1 MAGTLVILGGCGC
14 IGRALVSSALEAD
27 YTPVVLDLR
36 ASIAAHQMSVPC
48 LPVDASEPKS
58 LRAAAAK
65 LDDGLAGF
73 VNLCGFMTAPTPVMD
88 QTTNTWRHVI
98 DGNLNAAFYAAQAIA
113 PKLRTGAAMVL
124 TGSGLGHYARP
135 GFGPYAISKAGIAA
149 LTRQLAM
156 EMCVLAQPV
165 TSDRMQALGVVN
177 ILAATG
183 ADVMTPAHALP
194 DRIALG
200 PRGAQGTIRRMVA
213 TAYDQSE
220 AAQLD
225 LERDAMAHA
234 FGTAEAQE
242 GITAFLE
249 KRSPNFG

>member
-58 LRAAAAK
+58 LRSAAAK

-156 EMCVLAQPV
+156 EMAPNIRVNCVAPSAVDTVFLRGGTGRSAEAEDAPIDV
-165 TSDRMQALGVVN
+165 DRYAAAIPLG
-177 ILAATG
+177 
-183 ADVMTPAHALP
+183 
-194 DRIALG
+194 RIARADDVSG
-200 PRGAQGTIRRMVA
+200 PILFLLSDAA
-213 TAYDQSE
+213 AY
-220 AAQLD
+220 
-225 LERDAMAHA
+225 
-234 FGTAEAQE
+234 
-242 GITAFLE
+242 ITGQPLHVNGGGYL
-249 KRSPNFG
+249 P